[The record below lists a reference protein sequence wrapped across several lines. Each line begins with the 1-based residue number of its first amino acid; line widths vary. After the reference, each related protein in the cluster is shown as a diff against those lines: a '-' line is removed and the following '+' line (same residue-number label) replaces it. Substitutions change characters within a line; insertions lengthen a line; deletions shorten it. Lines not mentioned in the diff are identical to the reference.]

1 MSIFVKDVSKF
12 YGEQKALNKVSF
24 EVKPGEIVGFLGPN
38 GAGKSTMMKII
49 SGFIPQ
55 SEGDVMVCGLNVLEH
70 EMEIKK
76 KLGYL
81 PENNPLYYEMYVREY
96 LEFTAGLYGVANPKD
111 RINEIVELVGLS
123 KEQHK
128 KIGELS
134 KGYKQRVG
142 LAQAFIHNPEVLIL
156 DEPTTGLDP
165 NQILEIRQ
173 VIKEIGRDKTVMLS
187 THIMQEVEAICD
199 RAIIISEGLIVAD
212 EDVKSL
218 KKLGKNRSKLLVE
231 FKKQPEDALL
241 STHFTKGT
249 YQILGNE
256 RCEFY
261 AEDLSEVRKKIM
273 TLSVES
279 DLEIINMSEAVSNLE
294 EVFRDLT
301 GKAKAQ

>member
-1 MSIFVKDVSKF
+1 
-12 YGEQKALNKVSF
+12 
-24 EVKPGEIVGFLGPN
+24 
-38 GAGKSTMMKII
+38 MMKII
-49 SGFIPQ
+49 AGFIPQ
-55 SEGDVMVCGLNVLEH
+55 SEGDVTVCGLNVLEH

-96 LEFTAGLYGVANPKD
+96 LEFTAGLFNIPNPKN
-111 RINEIVELVGLS
+111 RITEIVELVGLG

-142 LAQAFIHNPEVLIL
+142 LAQAFIHNPDVLIL

-173 VIKEIGRDKTVMLS
+173 VIKEIGKNKTVMLS

-199 RAIIISEGLIVAD
+199 RAIIISEGAIVAD
-212 EDVKSL
+212 EDVKAL
-218 KKLGKNRSKLLVE
+218 KKLGKKRSKLSVE
-231 FKKQPEDALL
+231 FKKRPDESVL
-241 STHFTKGT
+241 SKLFKKEA
-249 YQILGNE
+249 YQFLENE
-256 RCEFY
+256 SCEFY
-261 AEDLSEVRKKIM
+261 AEDLSEIRKKIM
-273 TLSVES
+273 SLSVES

-301 GKAKAQ
+301 GKKKE